1 MSSQLRFLSRITRT
15 VFLLVAMVILSLAAL
30 VVFHTLP
37 MGKTLHH
44 VETLAHCCERTVQI
58 LATASI
64 AILLFPA
71 TRFSLCGILV
81 WVGLGVSIG
90 SCLLI
95 NGALS
100 HIAGSFG
107 LLLIAISHLFWLK
120 RELVRAVKIQSRM
133 AIRRDSRTESRGK

>member
-1 MSSQLRFLSRITRT
+1 MSSQLRFLNRIIRT
-15 VFLLVAMVILSLAAL
+15 VFLLVAIVLLSLAAL
-30 VVFHTLP
+30 VFIHTLP

-44 VETLAHCCERTVQI
+44 VEILAHCCERTVQI

-71 TRFSLCGILV
+71 TRLTVCGILV

-90 SCLLI
+90 SCLFV
-95 NGALS
+95 NGPVCN
-100 HIAGSFG
+100 IAGSFG

-120 RELVRAVKIQSRM
+120 RELVRAVKIQSRL
-133 AIRRDSRTESRGK
+133 ANRRDSRT